1 MKGMNMNNSR
11 EQLREEVRDR
21 LQNSFSDLDTELKEL
36 QSQGLLSSLDRKKI
50 MADAEISARAV
61 REALE
66 RTDYP
71 EQMQREL
78 IMRLIAQFENS
89 IKDIASKSRSKVFD
103 TKFIYQRLSDIEKT
117 TLKNLGIADKQTKL
131 ETSELKRIRDSYS
144 KRIKELG
151 KVKNIDNAQ
160 IDYAYQDY
168 EHAFKSYAS
177 QFLPK
182 IETQIDDRQTPVTP
196 NQATPRQQPSYP
208 SNEQKVRDIAKEKP
222 RPEKKSS
229 FFSKA
234 KEFPDRQKEITPK
247 RIISLRKALII
258 ALVLVL
264 ICYLCSFTAW
274 LPKFLFHILR
284 FIF

>member
-1 MKGMNMNNSR
+1 MNNSR
-11 EQLREEVRDR
+11 ERLREEVSDR
-21 LQNSFSDLDTELKEL
+21 LQNSFSELDAELKEL

-50 MADAEISARAV
+50 IADAEISARAV

-78 IMRLIAQFENS
+78 VMRLIAQFENS

-103 TKFIYQRLSDIEKT
+103 TKFIYQRLSDIEKI

-131 ETSELKRIRDSYS
+131 ETSELKRIRDSYA
-144 KRIKELG
+144 KRIKDLG

-168 EHAFKSYAS
+168 EHAFKSYAT

-182 IETQIDDRQTPVTP
+182 IETQIDDRQTYRQTPVTP

-208 SNEQKVRDIAKEKP
+208 SNEQEVRDIPKEKP
-222 RPEKKSS
+222 RPERKSS
-229 FFSKA
+229 LFGKA
-234 KEFPDRQKEITPK
+234 KEFPDSQKEIMPK
-247 RIISLRKALII
+247 RKISLRKALII
-258 ALVLVL
+258 AIVLVL